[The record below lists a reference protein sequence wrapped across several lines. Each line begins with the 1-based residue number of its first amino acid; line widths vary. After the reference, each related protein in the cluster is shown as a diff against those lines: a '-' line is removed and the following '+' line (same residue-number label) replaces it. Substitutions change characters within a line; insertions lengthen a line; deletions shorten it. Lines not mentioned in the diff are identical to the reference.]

1 MSSHSAVTLI
11 PDISSKV
18 KFFDLRGGVANCYAI
33 PKRVA
38 IEKLSSNLIKYT
50 EQEQLLSIINAIQI
64 EKKPVFFTEGS
75 IDPII
80 IREAWHRLF
89 DSELPFIPFYAFS
102 CTYLKQLLSDSRIS
116 KEMNGLPIF
125 GLFDFDKA
133 FDHWNGLNGEL
144 IETDLFK
151 GRAKKLDG
159 RNVYAMLL
167 PVPTNETIKA
177 QVIKVPET
185 GECFGGDSLCEIE
198 HLFFGDPTT
207 AEFFETEPT
216 PGGGQRIIIKSDVQK
231 ERFAR
236 EVVPR
241 LADEYFEV
249 FRPMFELIRST
260 IAVGSN

>member
-151 GRAKKLDG
+151 GRAKNSTAGTYMRCCSRCPRTKQSKHRLL
-159 RNVYAMLL
+159 RCPKPESALVVIPYA
-167 PVPTNETIKA
+167 
-177 QVIKVPET
+177 
-185 GECFGGDSLCEIE
+185 
-198 HLFFGDPTT
+198 
-207 AEFFETEPT
+207 
-216 PGGGQRIIIKSDVQK
+216 R
-231 ERFAR
+231 
-236 EVVPR
+236 
-241 LADEYFEV
+241 
-249 FRPMFELIRST
+249 
-260 IAVGSN
+260 